1 MHGLSTVVALGCWIH
16 PPHDG
21 VGAGGGQATDPG
33 VWAVC
38 DTPILR
44 LGMRR
49 SKLEWVQSPPFYI

>member
-49 SKLEWVQSPPFYI
+49 SKLE